1 MRDRIDVEFIFN
13 LIVCVVIIAFLVLII
28 GGAISSNIENANN
41 RIDAGVIVN
50 RYIDSGYSYASTS
63 KSGGHYANYPTE
75 YYFVIEGEKDGVTVR
90 YKFEVTAE
98 EYEKY
103 RIGDY
108 YER

>member
-1 MRDRIDVEFIFN
+1 MTTKIRQQMLDLPCFKEE
-13 LIVCVVIIAFLVLII
+13 C
-28 GGAISSNIENANN
+28 
-41 RIDAGVIVN
+41 IDAGVIVN